1 MLHGRELRIEAG
13 SQCRDARIGK
23 NCEIKESGRCQKDF
37 AALEMVHLM
46 DETVVG
52 WHEWGI
58 RRRCHG

>member
-1 MLHGRELRIEAG
+1 MQGLARIVRLRIVEDV
-13 SQCRDARIGK
+13 RRI
-23 NCEIKESGRCQKDF
+23 DF